1 MIGFAAVVLVTA
13 QVLIGI
19 HLYQQGQRIPQQ
31 QGKTFSGKTID
42 IIDPREG
49 HLTLVNFWASSC
61 LPCIKEMP
69 DFIELHHTY
78 RNRPFS
84 IVGITM
90 PFDQSDL
97 SLAVLKSFRIPWENV
112 LDPMGHH
119 VSAFG
124 DIKAVPTTLLLDH
137 QGSTLWKQEG
147 PVDFQLLKQHINRHL
162 PASSPAIP
170 EKISI

>member
-19 HLYQQGQRIPQQ
+19 HLYQQEKRIPQQ
-31 QGKTFSGKTID
+31 QGKTFTGQTINV
-42 IIDPREG
+42 IDSREG

-69 DFIELHHTY
+69 DFIDLHRSY
-78 RNRPFS
+78 RGKPLS

-97 SLAVLKSFRIPWENV
+97 SLAILKSFNVPWHNV
-112 LDPMGHH
+112 LDPMGKHIG
-119 VSAFG
+119 AFG

-137 QGSTLWKQEG
+137 EGRTLWRQEG
-147 PVDFQLLKQHINRHL
+147 PVNFTQLRQHINRHL
-162 PASSPAIP
+162 PASGPRVP
-170 EKISI
+170 VKIAT